1 MSVADTVDPSRV
13 AESFPDDAAATGI
26 VVTVK
31 VADVPPA
38 RTLTDEGTVAR
49 LVFDERPT
57 EIPVLGAGPVRVTV
71 PVDLVPPTTLAGLS
85 VRPLKEGGSMVRV
98 PVAELLPKVAVTMT
112 GVDAPIAVVVA
123 VKVAELAPAGKETLA
138 GTITAEEAE
147 VNITVAPP
155 GGAAAVSPMVP
166 VDVVPP
172 TTEGGENAK
181 FPTPTVPKTRFTNPE
196 KIIAPHPEAVSQPG
210 PATEVWL
217 FGKVPLEPDTT
228 S

>member
-1 MSVADTVDPSRV
+1 VSVADTVDPSRV

-98 PVAELLPKVAVTMT
+98 PVARWP
-112 GVDAPIAVVVA
+112 
-123 VKVAELAPAGKETLA
+123 
-138 GTITAEEAE
+138 
-147 VNITVAPP
+147 
-155 GGAAAVSPMVP
+155 S
-166 VDVVPP
+166 
-172 TTEGGENAK
+172 
-181 FPTPTVPKTRFTNPE
+181 R
-196 KIIAPHPEAVSQPG
+196 
-210 PATEVWL
+210 
-217 FGKVPLEPDTT
+217 
-228 S
+228 